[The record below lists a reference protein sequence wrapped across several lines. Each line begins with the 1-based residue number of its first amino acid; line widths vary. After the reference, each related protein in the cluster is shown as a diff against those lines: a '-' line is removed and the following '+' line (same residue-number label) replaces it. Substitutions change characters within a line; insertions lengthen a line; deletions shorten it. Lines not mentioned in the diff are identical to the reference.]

1 VVEAFPIDPQEVV
14 VVRHGVG
21 SPSSAIPSDAEVRHR
36 YGLGSGPF
44 VVLPGITHPHKGHEF
59 LLELMATEWDDD
71 ELRVV
76 LLGGRGAAD
85 ATIERR
91 IDELGLRQRLVRPGR
106 VSALDRDGIIAA
118 ADALV
123 FPSEYEG
130 FGAPVLEAMAL
141 GTPVI
146 CSDQPALVEVVG
158 AAGLALPREREAWSG
173 ALDDA
178 RRRRSELIAAGRA
191 RAAEFTIAASGDDLA
206 AAYRLANERGVA
218 G

>member
-1 VVEAFPIDPQEVV
+1 
-14 VVRHGVG
+14 
-21 SPSSAIPSDAEVRHR
+21 
-36 YGLGSGPF
+36 
-44 VVLPGITHPHKGHEF
+44 
-59 LLELMATEWDDD
+59 
-71 ELRVV
+71 
-76 LLGGRGAAD
+76 
-85 ATIERR
+85 
-91 IDELGLRQRLVRPGR
+91 
-106 VSALDRDGIIAA
+106 
-118 ADALV
+118 
-123 FPSEYEG
+123 
-130 FGAPVLEAMAL
+130 MAL